1 MKNQLKQCDLD
12 GVGRLT
18 EEILQEP
25 LYKPIIESE
34 AFQRL
39 KNISFLGAIDY
50 VYAPF
55 DLTKI
60 ERTRFFHS
68 LSVAALAKHVSQL
81 RGYSKDLEQNL
92 IATALI
98 HDIGHLPLS
107 HSIEPLIKSKL
118 GASHHE
124 LGLSIIQGECALGFK
139 LSRYLKAKFDFN
151 LILGLSNRSLQQEFS
166 DIFYSPIN
174 IDTIDGIIRS
184 SRYVKKAPKY
194 LSPLDVATSAFVD
207 NHPDRHQI
215 LDDFWILKQ
224 FVYRDFI
231 LGDIGI
237 KADFISQKYFERNES
252 QLTKVNLSGCEK
264 ALKKLEP
271 VLFDTLAQFK
281 KKRKVDTLNE
291 SETVKIIKREY
302 VVNEDS
308 SKIESRYTCNKHL
321 VNYTIK
327 NYTDVFGSFVSQ
339 LHLAF

>member
-1 MKNQLKQCDLD
+1 MKNYLKQCDLD
-12 GVGRLT
+12 GVGKLT

-25 LYKPIIESE
+25 LYRPIIESE

-39 KNISFLGAIDY
+39 KDISFLGAIDY
-50 VYAPF
+50 VHVPV
-55 DLTKI
+55 DLNKI

-81 RGYSKDLEQNL
+81 RCYSKDLERNL
-92 IATALI
+92 VATALL

-107 HSIEPLIKSKL
+107 HSVEPLIKSKL
-118 GASHHE
+118 GAGHHE
-124 LGLSIIQGECALGFK
+124 LGLSIISGKCALGFK
-139 LSRYLKAKFDFN
+139 LSRYLKNNFDFD
-151 LILGLSNRSLQQEFS
+151 LIFGLSNRSLEQEFS
-166 DIFYSPIN
+166 DLFYSPIN

-184 SRYVKKAPKY
+184 SRYIKKAPKN
-194 LSPLDVATSAFVD
+194 LSPLDVAKCAFIE
-207 NHPDRHQI
+207 NAPNCHQV
-215 LDDFWILKQ
+215 LDDFWALKQ

-252 QLTKVNLSGCEK
+252 KLTKVNLSGCEK
-264 ALKKLEP
+264 SLRKLEP
-271 VLFDTLAQFK
+271 ALFDTLAQFK

-291 SETVKIIKREY
+291 SETVKVIKRNY
-302 VVNEDS
+302 VVNEGS

-327 NYTDVFGSFVSQ
+327 NYTDVLGSFVSQ